1 MQFLEVKKKVLTVM
15 TLNRVGV
22 GKGSTDG
29 RGSLE
34 GYDSLVVKAP
44 MQTPVGIAE
53 AASAIMLICS

>member
-1 MQFLEVKKKVLTVM
+1 M